1 MGGGHGPLGPKYGLA
16 VDNILQF
23 RVVTAVGQ
31 VLVVNSVH
39 NSDLFY
45 ALRGGGGGVYAIIY
59 ESILILYVASAQAN
73 GCTSYICHSPSHGGS
88 SCPGK
93 YRVLI

>member
-23 RVVTAVGQ
+23 RVVTAAGQ
-31 VLVVNSVH
+31 ILGANSVQ

-45 ALRGGGGGVYAIIY
+45 ALLGGGGGVYAVVY
-59 ESILILYVASAQAN
+59 ESLFFLI
-73 GCTSYICHSPSHGGS
+73 IM
-88 SCPGK
+88 
-93 YRVLI
+93 